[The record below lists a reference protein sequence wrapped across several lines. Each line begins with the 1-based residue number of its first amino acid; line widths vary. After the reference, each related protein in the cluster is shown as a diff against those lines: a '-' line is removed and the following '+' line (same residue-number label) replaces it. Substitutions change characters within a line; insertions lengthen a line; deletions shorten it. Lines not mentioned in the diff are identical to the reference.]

1 MSNTFEPS
9 KVSETF
15 LNFQKQFQNIIVVS
29 FRRKSLVFYL
39 KNVLAKKKKKLKK
52 YLYCKYMNTKR

>member
-39 KNVLAKKKKKLKK
+39 KNVLAKKKKKTQKIPIL
-52 YLYCKYMNTKR
+52 